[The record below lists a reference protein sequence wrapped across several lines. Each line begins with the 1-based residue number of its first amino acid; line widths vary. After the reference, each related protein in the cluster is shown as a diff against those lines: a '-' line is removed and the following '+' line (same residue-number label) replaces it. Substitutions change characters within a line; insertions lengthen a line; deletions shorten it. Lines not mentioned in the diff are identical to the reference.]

1 MHEAGAGGSDQ
12 RQDERMDIMSP
23 KIETLETRLGKG
35 NVHDATGH
43 LLGVGQYEVHVFWEV
58 HESPD
63 GVSHRLEEIEGS
75 IAGIDALN
83 RVGEPLVLTLEDG
96 RKLDFFFQDS
106 DGIIV
111 ARGDLRRAER

>member
-1 MHEAGAGGSDQ
+1 MSDGSRDGHYGQ
-12 RQDERMDIMSP
+12 EGLDRMSP

-35 NVHDATGH
+35 KIHDTTGH
-43 LLGVGQYEVHVFWEV
+43 LVGTGKYEVHVFREV

-63 GVSHRLEEIEGS
+63 GVSHGMEEIEGS
-75 IAGIDALN
+75 ITGIDALN

-111 ARGDLRRAER
+111 ARGDLRRA